1 MARVIEMIIRLRND
15 AVMVF
20 DANGEQIP
28 EYQGKYE
35 DVRGKILRDAP
46 PDAVFTR
53 WFSKADR
60 PQIVS
65 KENW

>member
-1 MARVIEMIIRLRND
+1 MIEMIIRLRND

-20 DANGEQIP
+20 DANGEEMP

-46 PDAVFTR
+46 PDAIFTR
-53 WFSKADR
+53 WFSKTGR

-65 KENW
+65 KKEW

>member
-1 MARVIEMIIRLRND
+1 MIEMIIRLQSD

-20 DANGEQIP
+20 DADGEQMP

-35 DVRGKILRDAP
+35 DVREKSLKDAP

-53 WFSKADR
+53 WFNNGDR
-60 PQIVS
+60 PKFVS
-65 KENW
+65 KEEW